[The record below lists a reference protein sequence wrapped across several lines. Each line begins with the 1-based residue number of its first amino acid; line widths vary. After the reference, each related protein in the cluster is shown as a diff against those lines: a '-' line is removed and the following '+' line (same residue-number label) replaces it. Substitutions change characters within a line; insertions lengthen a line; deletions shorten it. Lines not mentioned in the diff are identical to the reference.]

1 MEKTKKTNSLGF
13 GYIIASFVFLF
24 NPNIIVFDILPDFIG
39 FFLLGMGLVK
49 LADIMPRFADVR
61 ESFIKLG
68 WISLAKFLSIFLLYI
83 MPVNEIA
90 TFGLV
95 LTFSFAIVDLLFL
108 IPAWNGFFEGMIYLA
123 TRKDGHVIF
132 YRKNNH
138 SKSITEK
145 LKSFTILFFII
156 KETVIIMPELTSLST
171 YDAIG
176 RVDYYVIDIRY
187 FVNYFRILASIIVI
201 VFGIIW
207 LCRMVSYIRKIKK
220 DVPFV
225 ERVLAV
231 YNEEVA
237 PNKDLFL
244 RRRIKAALITLCFAF
259 GFGVDFYVLDINM
272 LPDFLSAALF
282 ICGFALLYKYVKR
295 SKIAIAAA
303 ALYGVVSLAV
313 WGYTLYFAENF
324 DITHIDKVY
333 DVYEAYRWLCLGT
346 FFEALAFF
354 AFVIVVYFTLSAL
367 VKEHTGYVL
376 ENELSDY
383 SRRQRDEEKK
393 LIKKRLVEAVV
404 ISALAAA
411 SSVVYHI
418 LVINVEFIWMINF
431 VIALIC
437 ALMWGT
443 RLNLIYEH
451 VEEKYDK

>member
-333 DVYEAYRWLCLGT
+333 TVSGGIQFITDGHAISCNFHTAVTVYRDSGRGISFLSDCSDNGISNDFKITANFRNRFASAGSIRFTENHFLAGENQ
-346 FFEALAFF
+346 FVFAFF
-354 AFVIVVYFTLSAL
+354 QFHRSGEELEQNAFFFCFMDLDFFRRYFGFAT
-367 VKEHTGYVL
+367 
-376 ENELSDY
+376 
-383 SRRQRDEEKK
+383 
-393 LIKKRLVEAVV
+393 AVDT
-404 ISALAAA
+404 A
-411 SSVVYHI
+411 
-418 LVINVEFIWMINF
+418 
-431 VIALIC
+431 
-437 ALMWGT
+437 
-443 RLNLIYEH
+443 
-451 VEEKYDK
+451 D